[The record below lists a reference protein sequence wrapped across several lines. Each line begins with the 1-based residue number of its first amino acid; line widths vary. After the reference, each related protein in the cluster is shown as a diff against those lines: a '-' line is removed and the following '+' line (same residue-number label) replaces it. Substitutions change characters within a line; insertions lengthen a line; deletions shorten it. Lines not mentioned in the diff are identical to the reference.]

1 MTPLK
6 LKNINASMQKM
17 IAIYLQR
24 KGYRR
29 NEIQALLLNADI
41 NQKPLDYLKL
51 KCPKLFDDEKLK
63 SNLRKN
69 FH

>member
-1 MTPLK
+1 
-6 LKNINASMQKM
+6 MQKM